1 MKRSMQ
7 FVTLVLLAAGLA
19 FLGTG
24 CQSGGGHV
32 HGASTSPDHP
42 KADHPKGD
50 HAKADHPKADH
61 AEGDHPK
68 ADHPKADHPD

>member
-19 FLGTG
+19 FVGPG
-24 CQSGGGHV
+24 CQSGGEPV
-32 HGASTSPDHP
+32 LGATTAPDHP
-42 KADHPKGD
+42 KGDHPKGD
-50 HAKADHPKADH
+50 HAKADHPKGDHAKGDH

-68 ADHPKADHPD
+68 GDHPD